1 VRHHLVALALLAPLL
16 ATPALGFE
24 VAGVKV
30 PDSVTAGGKTLKLN
44 GAGIR
49 KKSFLK
55 VKVYVGALYLETASS
70 DPAAIVAADAA
81 KSVHMVF
88 LRDVDKE
95 KIMGA
100 FRDGFEAN
108 GGEAVARAL
117 APRLDKV
124 GAVVPAE
131 IKEGQELVVTY
142 LPGKGTTVS
151 VSGGSE
157 VTVEGK
163 DFADAMFKNW
173 LGEEPADGGLKERML
188 GKE

>member
-1 VRHHLVALALLAPLL
+1 MRNHVAALALLTLL
-16 ATPALGFE
+16 AGPALGAE
-24 VAGVKV
+24 VSGVKV
-30 PDSVTAGGKTLKLN
+30 PDSVTVDGKVLRLN
-44 GAGIR
+44 GAGVR
-49 KKSFLK
+49 KKFI
-55 VKVYVGALYLETASS
+55 VKVYVGALYVEVTSS
-70 DPAAIVAADAA
+70 DPAAIIAADAP
-81 KSVHMVF
+81 KSVHMIF

-100 FRDGFEAN
+100 FRDGFENN
-108 GGEAVARAL
+108 GGEAVAKAL
-117 APRLDKV
+117 TPRLDKV

-142 LPGKGTTVS
+142 RPGKGTTVS
-151 VSGGSE
+151 ASGGGE

-163 DFADAMFKNW
+163 DFADAMFRNW

>member
-1 VRHHLVALALLAPLL
+1 MRNVVAAFALAALLSPSAL
-16 ATPALGFE
+16 AVE

-30 PDSVTAGGKTLKLN
+30 PDSVAVDGKVLRLN
-44 GAGIR
+44 GAGVR
-49 KKSFLK
+49 KKFI
-55 VKVYVGALYLETASS
+55 VKVYVGALYLAAASS
-70 DPAAIVAADAA
+70 DPAAIVAADAP
-81 KSVHMVF
+81 KSVHMIF

-108 GGEAVARAL
+108 GGEAVAKAL

-131 IKEGQELVVTY
+131 IKEGQEMVVTY
-142 LPGKGTTVS
+142 LPGKGTSVS
-151 VSGGSE
+151 VSGGGE

-163 DFADAMFKNW
+163 DFADAMFRNW
-173 LGEEPADGGLKERML
+173 LGEEPADGGLKDRML
-188 GKE
+188 GKD

>member
-1 VRHHLVALALLAPLL
+1 MRHLVTALALLAM
-16 ATPALGFE
+16 AAPAPGAE

-55 VKVYVGALYLETASS
+55 VKVYVGALYLEAASS
-70 DPAAIVAADAA
+70 DPAAIVAADAP

-108 GGEAVARAL
+108 GGEAVAKAL
-117 APRLDKV
+117 SQRLDKIA
-124 GAVVPAE
+124 AVVPAE
-131 IKEGQELVVTY
+131 VKEGQAMVVTY

-151 VSGGSE
+151 VGGAE
-157 VTVEGK
+157 ATVEGK
-163 DFADAMFKNW
+163 DFADAMFRNW
-173 LGEEPADGGLKERML
+173 LGAEPADGDLKEKML
-188 GKE
+188 GK

>member
-1 VRHHLVALALLAPLL
+1 MRNQVTALALVALLSA
-16 ATPALGFE
+16 PALAAE

-30 PDSVTAGGKTLKLN
+30 PDSITVDGKALRLN
-44 GAGIR
+44 GAGVR
-49 KKSFLK
+49 KKFI
-55 VKVYVGALYLETASS
+55 VKVYVGALYLESASA

-108 GGEAVARAL
+108 GGEAAAKAL

-151 VSGGSE
+151 VSGGGQA
-157 VTVEGK
+157 TVEGK
-163 DFADAMFKNW
+163 DFADAMFRNW
-173 LGEEPADGGLKERML
+173 LGEEPADRGLKERML